1 MVAKVYLRIVAAT
14 LLACLCAPLS
24 RNQEYDRRDG
34 NWWRQIDTVARANY
48 LSGLLDGMQIG
59 NRMALSNGKP
69 TDKAA
74 LTQADASFSEY
85 RAKYLAGVTGIQL
98 TDALDNLYSD
108 ARNRQI
114 LVYNGV
120 WYVLNQIAGKP
131 ATEMQPL
138 IEALRKDAANDATGK
153 P

>member
-1 MVAKVYLRIVAAT
+1 MAKDYLRVLAAA
-14 LLACLCAPLS
+14 LLVCLCAPLS

-34 NWWRQIDTVARANY
+34 NWWRQIDGLARTNY
-48 LSGLLDGMQIG
+48 LSGMLDGMKLG
-59 NRMALSNGKP
+59 NRVAVLDGKP

-85 RAKYLAGVTGIQL
+85 RAKYLAGVTNIQL

-114 LVYNGV
+114 LVYDGM

-131 ATEMQPL
+131 ATEMQPF
-138 IEALRKDAANDATGK
+138 IETLRKDAANNGTGK